1 MRVSAFAA
9 TLRSLR
15 SRRGFTQTE
24 LAERARLSVRTISDL
39 ERGVKLMPRL
49 TTIRLLAQA
58 LNADAEESA
67 SLLEAASPRPSA
79 EGTHAQQ
86 TTTRSGALLQ
96 IKYARRTDGASTA
109 YGVAGNGPVLVI
121 PPGLISHLEWWET
134 APGVVPWLGALAK
147 HRTVVLYDRHGCGL
161 SDRDRTNF
169 TPEDD
174 MQDIEAVADAVAPH
188 DLDLLGDSFGSQPA
202 IAYAIRHPERV
213 RQLVLH
219 APLVRI
225 SNGGCHTSSEVRPPA
240 SEGFLAER
248 RLALAALRR
257 VDLDLYVRTIAMQM
271 FPSGTD
277 EETFRAFV
285 RIHRMAATVQMQ
297 EGLDTVRFDLEPL
310 LDKVIT
316 PTMVLH
322 RRGDQACPFGIGE
335 NVARRIAGARFVPL
349 EGDSHFPWV
358 GDWQS
363 MAGAILDFLL
373 DGSDRGSARAP
384 IKR

>member
-1 MRVSAFAA
+1 
-9 TLRSLR
+9 
-15 SRRGFTQTE
+15 
-24 LAERARLSVRTISDL
+24 
-39 ERGVKLMPRL
+39 
-49 TTIRLLAQA
+49 
-58 LNADAEESA
+58 
-67 SLLEAASPRPSA
+67 
-79 EGTHAQQ
+79 
-86 TTTRSGALLQ
+86 
-96 IKYARRTDGASTA
+96 
-109 YGVAGNGPVLVI
+109 
-121 PPGLISHLEWWET
+121 
-134 APGVVPWLGALAK
+134 
-147 HRTVVLYDRHGCGL
+147 
-161 SDRDRTNF
+161 
-169 TPEDD
+169 
-174 MQDIEAVADAVAPH
+174 
-188 DLDLLGDSFGSQPA
+188 
-202 IAYAIRHPERV
+202 
-213 RQLVLH
+213 
-219 APLVRI
+219 
-225 SNGGCHTSSEVRPPA
+225 
-240 SEGFLAER
+240 
-248 RLALAALRR
+248 
-257 VDLDLYVRTIAMQM
+257 MQM